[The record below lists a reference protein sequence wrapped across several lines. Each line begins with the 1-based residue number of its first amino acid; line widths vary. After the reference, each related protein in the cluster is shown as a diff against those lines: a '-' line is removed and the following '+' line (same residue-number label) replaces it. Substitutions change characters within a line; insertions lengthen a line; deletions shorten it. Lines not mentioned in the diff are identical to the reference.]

1 MVKLVA
7 LASLLLAGIAHAEP
21 NIEQRVGWNF
31 DLGMLPI
38 EGKTFAYGLGLE
50 LDQHLGGRWFASAA
64 YHWRWTEHDI
74 DAMTNTPG
82 SAHEL
87 ALGLRRRLAAK
98 LVMDFMTLFV
108 DGEAGVGAQLVT
120 DNRGSRPLLEAY
132 AGLRFGY
139 VIAEHRGPSPERGI
153 EFDLGARAVAIDHG
167 IGGMFVVTMAW
178 DD

>member
-1 MVKLVA
+1 MVKWIA
-7 LASLLLAGIAHAEP
+7 LALIAGADIAHAEP
-21 NIEQRVGWNF
+21 QAEQRVGW
-31 DLGMLPI
+31 DTEIGMLPVD
-38 EGKTFAYGLGLE
+38 GKTFAYGIGLD
-50 LDQHLGGRWFASAA
+50 LDQHLSGRWFATAR
-64 YHWRWTEHDI
+64 YHWRLTEHEL

-87 ALGLRRRLAAK
+87 ELGLRRRLAVK
-98 LVMDFMTLFV
+98 RVMDALTFYL
-108 DGEAGVGAQLVT
+108 DGEAGAGAELAT
-120 DNRGSRPLLEAY
+120 DDRGSRALLEAY

-139 VIAEHRGPSPERGI
+139 QVAEHHGPSPQSGI